1 MFIFRI
7 IIKVFNIIIINR
19 NKVFRFFYIRL
30 LFRFTDYK
38 KALKYIK
45 AIKKKLKIDIL
56 ERKTLTELEFTFYKS
71 GILINKNYIKE
82 LFFIFADK
90 FKN

>member
-1 MFIFRI
+1 M

-19 NKVFRFFYIRL
+19 NKVFRSFYIWL
-30 LFRFTDYK
+30 PFRFTNYK

-45 AIKKKLKIDIL
+45 AANKELKVNTL
-56 ERKTLTELEFTFYKS
+56 KRKTLKVLEFTFYKS
-71 GILINKNYIKE
+71 GILINENYIKE
-82 LFFIFADK
+82 FFFIFANK